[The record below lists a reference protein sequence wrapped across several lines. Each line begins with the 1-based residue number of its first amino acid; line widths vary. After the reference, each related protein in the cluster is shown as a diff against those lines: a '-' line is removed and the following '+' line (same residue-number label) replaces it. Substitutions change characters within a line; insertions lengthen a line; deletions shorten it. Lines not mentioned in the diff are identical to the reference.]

1 MFDYIE
7 LFPHDKIRNSQVEA
21 IDFILNAFINDEKKI
36 VILESGTGTGKSA
49 IGLTVSKYLNNHLQ
63 RIDTYLPGSYFVTT
77 QKILQDQYE
86 KDFGSHPEGMKSIK
100 SSSNYSCSYHKKNTC
115 QESQRLLRNEDK
127 DSRFFKACTYNCTYK
142 NKKQKFLESQSSVT
156 NFPYFLTEAAFSRK
170 ITPRHVLVIDECHN
184 IESELSKFVEI
195 TVSERFAKH
204 ALKIRW
210 PERMTQFQVVKW
222 MRSVYFPK
230 IKSQLDHMERTLKKT
245 GLDSRIKEFA
255 SLSKQ
260 YDMLKSHVGKIEKFL
275 KVYDKDNWV
284 MDSISSYGRSM
295 RKFVFKAIDVSSF
308 ANEYLF
314 RLGDRVLMMSATIL
328 DHKTFCK
335 SLGLNESDVSFISIP
350 SPFPVENRP
359 VISYPIGSMSAKN
372 IDMSL
377 PKMTQ
382 AVREILKEHKNSKG
396 VIHCH
401 TFKIA
406 KYLKSHIRSK
416 RLLIHTS
423 ENRDEILRQHMRS
436 KEPTVLLSPSM
447 SEGVDLHGDLSR
459 FQIIMKIPYPYL
471 GDPLIKKRMNKW
483 NGWYPLQTAKKIVQ
497 AAGRSVRSL
506 DDSAVTY
513 ILDADWERFF
523 RQNRDMFP
531 EEFKKSIVR

>member
-1 MFDYIE
+1 MFDYTK
-7 LFPHDKIRNSQVEA
+7 LFPHEKIRDCQVKA
-21 IDFILNAFINDEKKI
+21 INFALNAFINNEKKL

-49 IGLTVSKYLNNHLQ
+49 IGLTVSRYLNNNLGSV
-63 RIDTYLPGSYFVTT
+63 DEYSPGSYFVTT

-86 KDFGSHPEGMKSIK
+86 NDFGCRRGSMKSIK
-100 SSSNYSCSYHKKNTC
+100 SSSNYKCSYHKKNSC
-115 QESQRLLRNEDK
+115 QESQRLIRNEDK
-127 DSRFFKACTYNCTYK
+127 DSRFFKVCTYNCTYK
-142 NKKQKFLESQSSVT
+142 NAKQKFLDSPSSVT

-170 ITPRHVLVIDECHN
+170 ITPRRVLVIDECHN
-184 IESELSKFVEI
+184 IESELSKFVEV
-195 TVSERFAKH
+195 TVSERFVKH
-204 ALKIRW
+204 ALKISW
-210 PERMTQFQVVKW
+210 PVHTTQFQVVKW
-222 MRSVYFPK
+222 MKETYFPK
-230 IKSQLDHMERTLKKT
+230 IKSQLSHMDKTLKET
-245 GLDSRIKEFA
+245 GLKSRIKEFA

-284 MDSISSYGRSM
+284 MDSVSAYGRSK
-295 RKFVFKAIDVSSF
+295 RKFVFKAIDVSPF
-308 ANEYLF
+308 ADEYLF
-314 RLGDRVLMMSATIL
+314 RLGDKILMMSATIL
-328 DHKTFCK
+328 DHKTFCR
-335 SLGLNESDVSFISIP
+335 SLGLDESDVAFISIP
-350 SPFPVENRP
+350 SPFAVENRP

-401 TFKIA
+401 TYRIA

-423 ENRDEILRQHMRS
+423 ENRDEILRKHMRS

-483 NGWYPLQTAKKIVQ
+483 KGWYPLQTAKKIVQ
-497 AAGRSVRSL
+497 SAGRSVRSE

-513 ILDADWERFF
+513 ILDSDWERFF

-531 EEFKKSIVR
+531 EEFKKSFV